1 MSNVDQ
7 IQTQK
12 QLESQKIS
20 NSNDNS
26 SISYAK
32 LAEANT
38 EARRPITK
46 LILLKCDTIH
56 KILHRYKLRTCL
68 AGL

>member
-1 MSNVDQ
+1 MSKVDQ

-12 QLESQKIS
+12 QSESQKIS

-26 SISYAK
+26 TISYAK

-38 EARRPITK
+38 EAR
-46 LILLKCDTIH
+46 
-56 KILHRYKLRTCL
+56 
-68 AGL
+68 